1 MFLNPKKAIEHFRIM
16 PGMKIA
22 DFGAGRGDF
31 SFLAS
36 NYVGGKG
43 AVYALDIKRESL
55 DFIHNKAK
63 ADNLK
68 NIHVIT
74 ADLEYPYS
82 TTLKNE
88 SAHCI
93 IISNT
98 LFHIDRKEN
107 TVREA
112 YRVLES
118 EGKLFFIDLRPEA
131 KKISGSGAWR
141 LIPVE
146 TAKQLFEIRGFDCVR
161 EFPAGDY
168 HYGLV
173 FKKI

>member
-1 MFLNPKKAIEHFRIM
+1 MFLNPNKAIEHFRIM

-31 SFLAS
+31 VFPAAS
-36 NYVGGKG
+36 LVGARG
-43 AVYALDIKRESL
+43 AVFALDIKKEAL
-55 DFIHNKAK
+55 EFINNKAK
-63 ADNLK
+63 TDNFK
-68 NIHVIT
+68 NIHIIS
-74 ADLEYPYS
+74 ADLEHPYS

-98 LFHIDRKEN
+98 LFQIDRKEN
-107 TVREA
+107 TTREA
-112 YRVLES
+112 YRILEPH
-118 EGKLFFIDLRPEA
+118 GKLFLIDWNSSA
-131 KKISGSGAWR
+131 KKILGNSGWR
-141 LIPVE
+141 EI
-146 TAKQLFEIRGFDCVR
+146 TAEEAKNLFEIRGFERER